1 MSNTEFFILLKMK
14 DQDIEALRAAVDI
27 PDAMLRYIRRPKEKG
42 SGLIIAGETV
52 VPFEN
57 KIPDDTKLYELTQT
71 DAVVT

>member
-14 DQDIEALRAAVDI
+14 DQDIEALRAVVDI

-42 SGLIIAGETV
+42 SGLIIAGDTV

-57 KIPDDTKLYELTQT
+57 KIPEDTKLYELTQT
-71 DAVVT
+71 DAVL